1 MRLLTCFVALSLTLA
16 CAAPSSGPSTA
27 ASPGRGGTTVSFPFD
42 WAFRGLDPVGTGS
55 QGMVATTDVRATRVG
70 LDVLQNGGNAVDAAI
85 AVAFAL
91 AVVHPQAGNIGG
103 GGFAVVRTA
112 EGETATLDFR
122 EMAPMSLVPED
133 YLGVGGRPTDASRVG
148 YLASGVPGTVA
159 GLAELHQR
167 YSTQDWSDL
176 IAPAIDLAANGFTV
190 DEGLSDAL
198 AAKQTTLTQFETTAL
213 IFYPGGEPLRTGGSL
228 QQPLLASTLRLI
240 AAEGKDAFYR
250 GRIADMIVE
259 DMRDHDG
266 LMTHEDLAHYET
278 KWRDPITFE
287 YRGHTVISMG
297 PPSSG
302 GVTIAESLNILEGY
316 DLAQLG
322 WNTPESIHLTT
333 EAFRRAFADRNFYLG
348 DPDFVDMPI
357 DRLISKEY
365 AADLRAS
372 ISRSRASSS
381 ESFNRVPI
389 ISEGENTTHVSIVDG
404 QGNAVALTY
413 TINSSFGSGVVV
425 ARAGFFLNNEM
436 DDFTVRTGY
445 PNQFG
450 LVQSDANLV
459 GPGRRSLSAMS
470 PAIVLNPQGELLMVV
485 GSPGGPK
492 IITAVTQVIM
502 NVVDFGMSVRDAT
515 DAPRI
520 HHQLLP
526 DRLYI
531 EDHGIDEMTRSAL
544 ASMGHQL
551 TPMAG
556 YFGNIQLIIRGPDG
570 TLYGASDP
578 RREGGRALGF

>member
-1 MRLLTCFVALSLTLA
+1 
-16 CAAPSSGPSTA
+16 
-27 ASPGRGGTTVSFPFD
+27 
-42 WAFRGLDPVGTGS
+42 
-55 QGMVATTDVRATRVG
+55 MVATTDVRATRVG

-85 AVAFAL
+85 AVGFTL

-112 EGETATLDFR
+112 DGETSTLDFR
-122 EMAPMSLVPED
+122 EMAPMSLVPDD
-133 YLGVGGRPTDASRVG
+133 YLGRDGRPTDDSRVG

-159 GLAELHQR
+159 GLAELHER
-167 YSTQDWSDL
+167 YGTQDWSDL
-176 IAPAIDLAANGFTV
+176 MAPAIDLAANGFTV
-190 DEGLSDAL
+190 GAGLSDAL
-198 AAKQTTLTQFETTAL
+198 AAKQTTLTQFETTAQ
-213 IFYPGGEPLRTGGSL
+213 IFYPGGEPLRLGSSL

-259 DMRDHDG
+259 DMRDNDG
-266 LMTHEDLAHYET
+266 LMTHDDLARYQA
-278 KWRDPITFE
+278 KWRDPITFD

-302 GVTIAESLNILEGY
+302 GITIAESLNILDGY
-316 DLAQLG
+316 NLAQLG
-322 WNTPESIHLTT
+322 WGTPESIHLMT

-348 DPDFVDMPI
+348 DPDFVEMPVE
-357 DRLISKEY
+357 RLISKDY
-365 AADLRAS
+365 AAEQRAS

-381 ESFNRVPI
+381 EPFNRVPVVG
-389 ISEGENTTHVSIVDG
+389 EGANTTHVSIVDS
-404 QGNAVALTY
+404 QGNAVAFTY
-413 TINSSFGSGVVV
+413 TINGSFGSGVVV
-425 ARAGFFLNNEM
+425 PRAGFFLNNEM
-436 DDFTVRTGY
+436 DDFTVRAGY
-445 PNQFG
+445 SNMYG

-459 GPGRRSLSAMS
+459 GPGRRPLSAMS
-470 PAIVLNPQGELLMVV
+470 PTIVLDPQGELLMVV

-492 IITAVTQVIM
+492 IITAVAQVIM
-502 NVVDFGMSVRDAT
+502 NVVDFGMGVRDAT

-526 DRLYI
+526 DRLQL
-531 EDHGIDEMTRSAL
+531 EDNGVDDMTRSAL

-551 TPMAG
+551 APMAG
-556 YFGNIQLIIRGPDG
+556 YFGDIQLIIRAPDG